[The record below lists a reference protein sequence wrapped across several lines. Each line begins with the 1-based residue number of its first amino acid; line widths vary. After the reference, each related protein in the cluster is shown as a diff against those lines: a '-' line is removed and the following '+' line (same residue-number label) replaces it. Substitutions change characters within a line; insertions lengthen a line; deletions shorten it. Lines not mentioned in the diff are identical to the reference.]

1 MPGGIYSALS
11 GMRLR
16 LDDLDRIAADL
27 ANTETAGYKTERIS
41 TEVAPRAF
49 QTALDAAIDATRG
62 GGKVDF
68 RPGTMNSTGR
78 DLDVAI
84 DGKGFFEIQTPAGV
98 RYTRGGNFVRDTE
111 GKLTTA
117 DGFAV
122 IGTGGEIT
130 LPVGPVTVMG
140 DGNIR
145 VGQAIVGKLKVVEF
159 ADDADV
165 ARETGTRFKAADGV
179 TPTEAVDT
187 RLRSGMLEHSNASVI
202 DRMATMTEVMR
213 SFEMLQKGISVLM
226 NDIDGRAIQE
236 LGRK

>member
-27 ANTETAGYKTERIS
+27 ANTETAGYKTERTS
-41 TEVAPRAF
+41 TEMAPRAF

-62 GGKVDF
+62 GNKVDF

-84 DGKGFFEIQTPAGV
+84 EGKGFFEIQTPAGV
-98 RYTRGGNFVRDTE
+98 RYTRGGNFVRDTD
-111 GKLTTA
+111 GRLTTA

-122 IGTGGEIT
+122 MGWAGEIT

-145 VGQAIVGKLKVVEF
+145 VGQAIVGKLKVVQF
-159 ADDADV
+159 AEDTDAV
-165 ARETGTRFKAADGV
+165 RETGTRFKAADGA
-179 TPTEAVDT
+179 TPTEPVDT

-226 NDIDGRAIQE
+226 NDIDGRAINE
-236 LGRK
+236 LGKK

>member
-27 ANTETAGYKTERIS
+27 ANTETAGYKTERTS
-41 TEVAPRAF
+41 TETAPRAF

-62 GGKVDF
+62 GNKVDF

-84 DGKGFFEIQTPAGV
+84 EGKGFFEIQTPAGV
-98 RYTRGGNFVRDTE
+98 RYTRGGNFVRDID
-111 GKLTTA
+111 GRLTTA

-122 IGTGGEIT
+122 MGTGGEIT

-145 VGQAIVGKLKVVEF
+145 VGQAIVGKLKVMQF
-159 ADDADV
+159 ASDSDV
-165 ARETGTRFKAADGV
+165 ARETGTRFKAADGA
-179 TPTEAVDT
+179 TPTEAADA
-187 RLRSGMLEHSNASVI
+187 RLRHGMLEHSNASVI

-226 NDIDGRAIQE
+226 NDVDLRAINE
-236 LGRK
+236 LGKK

>member
-1 MPGGIYSALS
+1 
-11 GMRLR
+11 MRLR

-27 ANTETAGYKTERIS
+27 ANTETAGYKTERTS
-41 TEVAPRAF
+41 TETAPRAF

-62 GGKVDF
+62 GNKVDF
-68 RPGTMNSTGR
+68 RPGTMNGTGR
-78 DLDVAI
+78 ELDVAI
-84 DGKGFFEIQTPAGV
+84 DGRGFFEIETPAGL
-98 RYTRGGNFVRDTE
+98 RYTRGGNFVRDTD
-111 GKLTTA
+111 GRLTTA

-122 IGTGGEIT
+122 MGTAGAIT

-145 VGQAIVGKLKVVEF
+145 VGQVIVGKLKVMQF
-159 ADDADV
+159 ASDEDV
-165 ARETGTRFKAADGV
+165 ARETGTRFKAADGT
-179 TPTEAVDT
+179 TPTEAVDA

-226 NDIDGRAIQE
+226 NDVDLRAINE

>member
-1 MPGGIYSALS
+1 
-11 GMRLR
+11 MRIR
-16 LDDLDRIAADL
+16 LDDLDRIAGDL
-27 ANTETAGYKTERIS
+27 ANTETAGYKTERTS
-41 TEVAPRAF
+41 TESAPRAF

-62 GGKVDF
+62 GNKVDF

-84 DGKGFFEIQTPAGV
+84 EGKGFFEIQTPAGV

-111 GKLTTA
+111 GRLTTA

-122 IGTGGEIT
+122 MGTAGEIT
-130 LPVGPVTVMG
+130 LPIGPVTVMG

-145 VGQAIVGKLKVVEF
+145 VGEVVVARLKVMQF
-159 ADDADV
+159 ATDADV
-165 ARETGTRFKAADGV
+165 ARETGTRFKAADGA
-179 TPTEAVDT
+179 TPAEAADA
-187 RLRSGMLEHSNASVI
+187 RLQGGMLEHSNASVI

-226 NDIDGRAIQE
+226 NEIDGRAITE
-236 LGRK
+236 LGRR